1 MNLGYACVDNIP
13 IEGAITQVILAN
25 TAINHF
31 SAAIDIEETWL
42 GFFTRGN
49 SYAYWPAIFGRTE
62 LAIADLEKAIAM
74 AADESEQMPIHVR
87 AWVALGDSYWRL
99 DNLEKAR
106 EIWRSAL
113 KRFPA
118 HNTLTERLSL
128 DDEALNN
135 YLTKTYAP
143 GLRVDTNLSEFFY

>member
-1 MNLGYACVDNIP
+1 
-13 IEGAITQVILAN
+13 
-25 TAINHF
+25 
-31 SAAIDIEETWL
+31 
-42 GFFTRGN
+42 
-49 SYAYWPAIFGRTE
+49 
-62 LAIADLEKAIAM
+62 M

-106 EIWRSAL
+106 EIWRNAL

-135 YLTKTYAP
+135 YLTETYAP
-143 GLRVDTNLSEFFY
+143 GLRVDTNLSEFFH